1 MFSKLCLIGLSILI
15 SGCISLLVP
24 NVTTEVVNLRAGEYK
39 LDQTHAAIIFKVQH
53 IGLSTYV
60 GRFNKFDASLDFDPD
75 NISATELNGIIEI
88 TSLDI
93 NNSALAEDLMSRT
106 WFDAEK
112 FPQAVFSTREVQV
125 VGGNEFDFVGNL
137 DWRGVI
143 KPVTL
148 RVTFNG
154 GATNILTGKYT
165 LGFAAKGSILRSNFG
180 MDAYIPIVG
189 DKIDIEIYAEF
200 QKS

>member
-1 MFSKLCLIGLSILI
+1 M
-15 SGCISLLVP
+15 
-24 NVTTEVVNLRAGEYK
+24 
-39 LDQTHAAIIFKVQH
+39 
-53 IGLSTYV
+53 STYV